1 VSQHTTNQSF
11 DDLARALAEG
21 SISRRRALRLFAGTA
36 LAALI
41 PSRALAEDDDD
52 CVRICHVPFDRET
65 GQCFFGQRE
74 NRCVSRSRVRVHL
87 DEHPCDCRGRCRDCR
102 RTTTTST
109 STSTSTS
116 STTSTST
123 STTSTTPTTT
133 TTSTTTPPPPVTCA
147 QNPCSPGN
155 LCCDLS
161 GGGVA
166 CLRSCSQI
174 DPCKPDVEFCCPPS
188 CPDPN
193 DPLSSPHHATCVRTC
208 AGTTCPPPETGIG
221 CCPHTCR
228 PPRPATCDEFC

>member
-1 VSQHTTNQSF
+1 VSQQTTDRSF

-21 SISRRRALRLFAGTA
+21 SISRRRALKLFAGTA
-36 LAALI
+36 IAALI
-41 PSRALAEDDDD
+41 PSRALAQPKK
-52 CVRICHVPFDRET
+52 VTICHKPGTPDEKT
-65 GQCFFGQRE
+65 IE
-74 NRCVSRSRVRVHL
+74 VSQSAVDSHL
-87 DEHPCDCRGRCRDCR
+87 RHGDSEGPCGTT
-102 RTTTTST
+102 TTTTSTT

-147 QNPCSPGN
+147 QNPCSPGS

-166 CLRSCSQI
+166 CLSSCSQI
-174 DPCKPDVEFCCPPS
+174 DPCEPDVEFCCPPS

-193 DPLSSPHHATCVRTC
+193 DPFSSPHHATCVRTC